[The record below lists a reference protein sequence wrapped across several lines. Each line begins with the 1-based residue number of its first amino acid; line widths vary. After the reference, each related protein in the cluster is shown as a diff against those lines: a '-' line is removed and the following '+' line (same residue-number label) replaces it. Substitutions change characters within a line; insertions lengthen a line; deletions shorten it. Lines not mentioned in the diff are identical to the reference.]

1 MPYFALCGI
10 CLREWGTDT
19 NSTLKE
25 TQGICEG
32 LLRFQIQYDIII
44 LTNLNLTEE
53 IIKDNRE
60 IVIRF
65 FDEGYTNKNYDY
77 IMQHVSEDYYDHSPA
92 GARSNKAAVEILKIV
107 AQQFSDLKITVL
119 DAFSQGNMV
128 ATRVLYEGVHTGEC
142 MGIAPTGKRIC
153 FEALENFRLED
164 GKIVE
169 SWGYWPDKEIERI
182 LR

>member
-1 MPYFALCGI
+1 MDGERNLSDRNAELAQSVTVFAFFFFVI
-10 CLREWGTDT
+10 HA
-19 NSTLKE
+19 
-25 TQGICEG
+25 
-32 LLRFQIQYDIII
+32 II
-44 LTNLNLTEE
+44 LPTNLNLTEG
-53 IIKDNRE
+53 IIMDNRE

>member
-1 MPYFALCGI
+1 MG
-10 CLREWGTDT
+10 
-19 NSTLKE
+19 NSFK
-25 TQGICEG
+25 IKPVN
-32 LLRFQIQYDIII
+32 LLARASIVSAFQSVLSFTSLYR
-44 LTNLNLTEE
+44 T
-53 IIKDNRE
+53 
-60 IVIRF
+60 VIWVTASSKRSCF
-65 FDEGYTNKNYDY
+65 SWKGRSPSY

-153 FEALENFRLED
+153 FEPQRCDHL
-164 GKIVE
+164 
-169 SWGYWPDKEIERI
+169 
-182 LR
+182 

>member
-1 MPYFALCGI
+1 MVLIQNHRVFLYWLIF
-10 CLREWGTDT
+10 TQQFDT
-19 NSTLKE
+19 IYS
-25 TQGICEG
+25 
-32 LLRFQIQYDIII
+32 
-44 LTNLNLTEE
+44 TNLNLAEE
-53 IIKDNRE
+53 IILDNRE

-77 IMQHVSEDYYDHSPA
+77 IMQHVAEDYYDHSPA

-142 MGIAPTGKRIC
+142 MGIAPTGKRVC

-169 SWGYWPDKEIERI
+169 SWGYWPDKEIEQI